1 MKKIKNLIITLL
13 IIGFVLFSTSIS
25 MAASL
30 TISTSKSEAKE
41 GETVSITVNG
51 SGITGRVNL
60 SATGGTLEE
69 SSVWVEN
76 SKATVN
82 LTLNGSGDAK
92 VTATPSDVSD
102 SSTGE
107 AASVSSTGATVKLS
121 KDEPTPPAETDSN
134 NNNESNQQNDNED
147 NNNNNNDNNSS
158 NSNNNSSNNNQTE
171 KRNTETKKSS
181 NANLKNLGINPN
193 DFTGFKSGTT
203 SYSVT
208 VPNDVEKVNVYATA
222 ADRNAKVSGTG
233 DRNLN
238 VGSNALNVTVT
249 AEDGTTKTYTINVKR
264 EEAKQEEEKKEEEN
278 KENDEN
284 TVPQGDL
291 TKLEVKGFTLNP
303 QFSPTTYSYK
313 LDVKNDVSKL
323 DISTQA
329 RNDKIKVE
337 VVGNENLKEGENI
350 ITVLVTNEVTND
362 NATYQIVVNKAAKSE
377 NSQVATN
384 NSISKANKIRK
395 ILFILILVFVA
406 VIITGFIIY
415 FRNKKNEDDDSI
427 YEYDEED
434 LEDNEDE
441 KIDLDEEEEF
451 FKRVNKQKFSVAKEA
466 NKMLQDEDK
475 NETSSKLNM
484 DNKKP
489 ERIGNIEIKEKKND
503 SNNMIEEYFRTS
515 KTDKK
520 GKHF

>member
-82 LTLNGSGDAK
+82 LTLNGSGDAR

-107 AASVSSTGATVKLS
+107 AANVSATGATVKLS
-121 KDEPTPPAETDSN
+121 KNEPTPPAETDSN
-134 NNNESNQQNDNED
+134 QNEESNNNNETNTKPETNNKPTENQQQEA
-147 NNNNNNDNNSS
+147 
-158 NSNNNSSNNNQTE
+158 
-171 KRNTETKKSS
+171 KKSS
-181 NANLKNLGINPN
+181 NANLNNLGIKPN